1 MNPNTRT
8 TPMPMPMPMPMPTR
22 LSQAIATT
30 TALAATVVLAG
41 CASSLSGVG
50 GTQGY
55 ACKAPIGAQCTSVS
69 GVYANAAPMAH
80 RAVYEALRQ
89 QQAQLATPPVA
100 TPSAVTQAST
110 PPGASMPPA
119 FRPSTGMASIATPA
133 ALRSPPRVVR
143 LWIAPW
149 EDADGDLHD
158 ASFVHVV
165 VDTGRW
171 LIERVRPALLS
182 RLDIAKPP
190 VANSVAPATAPVP
203 APEAMSPA
211 DLAPTEP

>member
-1 MNPNTRT
+1 MNPSTRT
-8 TPMPMPMPMPMPTR
+8 TPMLMR
-22 LSQAIATT
+22 LSKAIATT
-30 TALAATVVLAG
+30 TALAAAVVLAG

-50 GTQGY
+50 GTEGY

-80 RAVYEALRQ
+80 RAVYETLRQ
-89 QQAQLATPPVA
+89 QQAQLATLPVA
-100 TPSAVTQAST
+100 NPSATTQVFST
-110 PPGASMPPA
+110 PGASMPPA
-119 FRPSTGMASIATPA
+119 FGPSTGMASAATPA

-171 LIERVRPALLS
+171 LIERVRPAPRS
-182 RLDIAKPP
+182 RLDIATPP
-190 VANSVAPATAPVP
+190 VAPTIGTSSMP
-203 APEAMSPA
+203 APEAKSPA
-211 DLAPTEP
+211 DFTPTEP